1 MNKAIKVQFALLL
14 LAGCVTTEPTMEPY
28 KLNESINLYRG
39 NLIVETKRF
48 EVDSETN
55 TEVILFK
62 YIDDKDHL
70 CIQWVSD
77 AKKTTNPVNNQSEI
91 NTTVSVH
98 CGEYEKV
105 VESNAF
111 FGAPNERHYPSDL
124 HAIYEFM
131 NSEGLRVQGLGF
143 KSEKVTEGNLSE

>member
-1 MNKAIKVQFALLL
+1 MNKAVKVQFALLL
-14 LAGCVTTEPTMEPY
+14 LAGCVTTESTMDSY
-28 KLNESINLYRG
+28 KLNESIHLYRG
-39 NLIVETKRF
+39 NLILETKKF

-62 YIDDKDHL
+62 YIDDKDQL

-77 AKKTTNPVNNQSEI
+77 AKKTTNPVNNQSDI
-91 NTTVSVH
+91 NATVSVH
-98 CGEYEKV
+98 CGEYKKI

-111 FGAPNERHYPSDL
+111 FGGAPNERHYPSDL

-143 KSEKVTEGNLSE
+143 KSEKVTEGKI